1 MKLVEINVMEA
12 MEFIAKGRE
21 VDGLYYMCYTNS
33 DMCYTNSD
41 ILCYNKYEVSSKDLH
56 KLKWFLLEENDGR
69 A

>member
-1 MKLVEINVMEA
+1 MKLVEINIMEA

-21 VDGLYYMCYTNS
+21 IDGLYFVPK
-33 DMCYTNSD
+33 SD

-56 KLKWFLLEENDGR
+56 KLKWFLLEEKTDGR